1 MLPFRGVGEQHRTA
15 AAKAVTA
22 NDARRRRNW
31 ITADWAT
38 RRETEQLL
46 HLGRAA
52 IDKLRAAGVLYS
64 EKNPHTGA
72 IRISR
77 ESIELELK
85 RRSGA

>member
-1 MLPFRGVGEQHRTA
+1 MAWTRASVE
-15 AAKAVTA
+15 KAVVA
-22 NDARRRRNW
+22 NAARLRRNW
-31 ITADWAT
+31 ITAGWAT

-46 HLGRAA
+46 GLKRSAV
-52 IDKLRAAGVLYS
+52 DKLRAAGVLYS

>member
-1 MLPFRGVGEQHRTA
+1 MGERHRAA

-22 NDARRRRNW
+22 NDARRRRGW
-31 ITADWAT
+31 ITAGWAT
-38 RRETEQLL
+38 RREAEQLL
-46 HLGRAA
+46 QLGRAA
-52 IDKLRAAGVLYS
+52 VDNLRANGVLHS

-77 ESIELELK
+77 ESIELEIK